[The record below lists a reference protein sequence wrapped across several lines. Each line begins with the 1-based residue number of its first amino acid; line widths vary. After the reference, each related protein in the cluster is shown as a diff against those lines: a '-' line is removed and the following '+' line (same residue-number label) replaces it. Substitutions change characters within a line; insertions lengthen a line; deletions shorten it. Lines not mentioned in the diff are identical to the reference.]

1 MRGEFQ
7 CECGS
12 RVVVPEFD
20 IASLTCN
27 RCGLDYS
34 VNSTRPDMLW
44 QDDPT
49 AALALS
55 SAGGATTR
63 PAPRPAGEPVWAPPS
78 VTMNFYERLAK
89 TPSRHPRKR
98 RVRRIRKALLAGGL
112 LAVAAVVYQFR
123 LDAGLLR
130 LGSIIPA
137 AAALVLLLQAALGH
151 DE

>member
-12 RVVVPEFD
+12 RIVVPEFD
-20 IASLTCN
+20 TASLTCN
-27 RCGLDYS
+27 RCGLDYA
-34 VNSTRPDMLW
+34 VNSSRPDVLW
-44 QDDPT
+44 RDDPT

-55 SAGGATTR
+55 SAAGATTK

-78 VTMNFYERLAK
+78 ATMNFYERLAN
-89 TPSRHPRKR
+89 TPSRHPRRR
-98 RVRRIRKALLAGGL
+98 RVKRIRKALLAGGL

-123 LDAGLLR
+123 LDAGLLH
-130 LGSIIPA
+130 LGTLLPA